1 MTSPQSEQAAKEK
14 MECIEDVLEELVLDA
29 VISVLLK
36 VSDQIQG
43 LTKNHR
49 RWDCYRTNCQQR
61 EDMQF

>member
-1 MTSPQSEQAAKEK
+1 
-14 MECIEDVLEELVLDA
+14 LDA

-36 VSDQIQG
+36 VSDKIQG
-43 LTKNHR
+43 LAKNHR